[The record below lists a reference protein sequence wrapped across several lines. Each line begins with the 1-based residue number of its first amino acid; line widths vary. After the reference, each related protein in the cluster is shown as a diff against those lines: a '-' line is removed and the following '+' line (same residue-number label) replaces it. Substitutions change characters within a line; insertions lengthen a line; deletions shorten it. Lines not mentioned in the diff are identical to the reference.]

1 MSSRTESVKITREKL
16 IDSFWE
22 LFEDLKGKLSA
33 VLKSKEQETIDTFS
47 ELCVESFMKDNKKIN
62 LLLRSDPD
70 FGKKFKS
77 ELVPVLNAAGI
88 LPEDFPHKDFVFS
101 STPCSTQ

>member
-16 IDSFWE
+16 IDSFWD

-33 VLKSKEQETIDTFS
+33 VLKSKE
-47 ELCVESFMKDNKKIN
+47 
-62 LLLRSDPD
+62 PD